1 MREDR
6 TSPENLPT
14 RERALGGNLFRVAR
28 VRFVDAMD
36 TKLFATV
43 FATVFLAELGDKT
56 QVATL
61 LFAADERHS
70 RLTVFAASAAAL
82 LTSSALGVLAGTLA
96 RAWLQPRLLT
106 GVAGVLFLAL
116 GAWSLWRSFRA

>member
-1 MREDR
+1 V
-6 TSPENLPT
+6 

-28 VRFVDAMD
+28 VRCVDAMD

-61 LFAADERHS
+61 LFAADERNS

-82 LTSSALGVLAGTLA
+82 LASSALGVVAGTLA

-116 GAWSLWRSFRA
+116 GAWSLWRTFRA